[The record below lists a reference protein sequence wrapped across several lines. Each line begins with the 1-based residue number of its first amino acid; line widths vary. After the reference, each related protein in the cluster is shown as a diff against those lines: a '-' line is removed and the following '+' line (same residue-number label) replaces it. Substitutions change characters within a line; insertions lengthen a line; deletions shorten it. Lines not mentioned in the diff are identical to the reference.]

1 MKITAVGTD
10 LSKNVFQIHGVD
22 ERGRARRPPVSS
34 SRRAR
39 RSAGFER
46 IQPIRPRLHHH
57 PALGQAGRAAVDRA
71 HA

>member
-22 ERGRARRPPVSS
+22 ERG
-34 SRRAR
+34 RAR

-57 PALGQAGRAAVDRA
+57 PALGQAGRAVVDRA